1 MSLQK
6 QTFVEI
12 FDNLSKVIDVDDSR
26 GRSVPKN
33 MNFIEEG
40 YLAKDTGC
48 EYFGDTSA
56 DTDIHSIFRYEK
68 KNGTKYTIRA
78 KGTKL
83 QSYDSGTDTF
93 IDIVSCPTFTT
104 GARFGFIVYN
114 DLLYIGNG
122 VESLYTWDGTTF
134 TEYASAPKGNVIE
147 IFEDRLFVS
156 GVTANPLTLYFT
168 DAMNNTPPSFPVA
181 NIITLL
187 GTDYVKTMVNYYGT
201 LLVFKSDSIWKITFV
216 YDQTFALFLPKIEVQ
231 SKNYGVA
238 SRKSVVWV
246 ENDLWFFTG
255 REIRSIGYQDQQIG
269 ILGVNQSVISDTI
282 KETLYTVAVG
292 NYDAACVFYY
302 DRRFYL
308 SIPLNSS
315 ANNTTF
321 VCHTLYENNWTKYVN
336 RIKAST
342 QDYMEIDG
350 VVYTASSINLFGLIK
365 WDAVSLNDAGTAIAC
380 EVFFDRVED
389 KDFNKFTFYRYLD
402 LMFKDLTARVT
413 VTIRTD
419 ANDSRFESSKVFV
432 IGSTPVNDE
441 MTVGEIPF
449 GDMVWGEGYGYTID
463 FSPFQKRRISFL
475 EKGQAITIGLSNS
488 ELSETFTLVQM
499 ALSGHRKPRKMFK
512 PSSIVSV

>member
-12 FDNLSKVIDVDDSR
+12 FNNLSKIIDVDDGR
-26 GRSVPKN
+26 GRSVPQN

-40 YLAKDTGC
+40 YLSKDTGC

-56 DTDIHSIFRYEK
+56 TDTHSIFRYEK
-68 KNGTKYTIRA
+68 KDGTKYTIRA

-83 QSYDSGTDTF
+83 QVYNTGTGVFD
-93 IDIVSCPTFTT
+93 DLAPTFTA
-104 GARFGFIVYN
+104 GARFGFVVYN
-114 DLLYIGNG
+114 DDLYGCNG
-122 VESLYTWDGTTF
+122 VEDYFKWDGTTF
-134 TEYASAPKGNVIE
+134 TTYASAPKGNSLE
-147 IFEDRLFVS
+147 IFEDRMFVT
-156 GVTANPLTLYFT
+156 GVTSEPLNVYYT
-168 DAMNNTPPSFPVA
+168 DAGTVTVFPAPNV
-181 NIITLL
+181 LKPL
-187 GTDYVKTMVNYYGT
+187 GTDYMKAMVNYYGT
-201 LLVFKSDSIWKITFV
+201 MLLFKRDSIWKLTFV
-216 YDQTFALFLPKIEVQ
+216 YDQVVSLFLPKLEVQ

-269 ILGVNQSVISDTI
+269 ILGVNQSVISEPI
-282 KETLYTVAVG
+282 KESLYTVAVS
-292 NYDAACVFYY
+292 NYDLACVFYY
-302 DRRFYL
+302 DRRFYV
-308 SIPLNSS
+308 SVPIGGGVTT
-315 ANNTTF
+315 NNTTF

-336 RIKAST
+336 RIKSSN

-350 VVYTASSINLFGLIK
+350 VVYTASSVAPYGLMK
-365 WDAVSLNDAGTAIAC
+365 WDTTLLNDNNVAIAS

-419 ANDSRFESSKVFV
+419 ANDSRFESSKAFV
-432 IGSTPVNDE
+432 IGSTPVSGD

-449 GDMVWGEGYGYTID
+449 GDMVWGEGYGYTIEY
-463 FSPFQKRRISFL
+463 SPFQKRRISFL
-475 EKGQAITIGLSNS
+475 EKGQAITIGISNS
-488 ELSETFTLVQM
+488 NLSETFTLVQM

-512 PSSIVSV
+512 PSSIVSI

>member
-12 FDNLSKVIDVDDSR
+12 FNNLSKIIDVDDGR
-26 GRSVPKN
+26 GRSVPQN

-40 YLAKDTGC
+40 YLSKDTGC

-56 DTDIHSIFRYEK
+56 TDTHSIFRYEK
-68 KNGTKYTIRA
+68 KNGSKYTIRA

-83 QSYDSGTDTF
+83 QVYNTGTDVF
-93 IDIVSCPTFTT
+93 DDLAPTFTA
-104 GARFGFIVYN
+104 GARFGFVVYN
-114 DLLYIGNG
+114 DELYGCNG
-122 VESLYTWDGTTF
+122 VEDFFKWDGTTF
-134 TEYASAPKGNVIE
+134 TTYASAPKGNVLE
-147 IFEDRLFVS
+147 IFEDRMFVT
-156 GVTANPLTLYFT
+156 GVTAEPLNVYYT
-168 DAMNNTPPSFPVA
+168 DAGTVTVFPAPNV
-181 NIITLL
+181 LKPL
-187 GTDYVKTMVNYYGT
+187 GTDYMKAMVNYYGT
-201 LLVFKSDSIWKITFV
+201 MLLFKRDSIWKLTFV
-216 YDQTFALFLPKIEVQ
+216 YDQVVSLFLPKLEVQ

-269 ILGVNQSVISDTI
+269 ILGVNQSVISEPI
-282 KETLYTVAVG
+282 KESLYTVAVS
-292 NYDAACVFYY
+292 NYDLACVFYY
-302 DRRFYL
+302 DRRFYV
-308 SIPLNSS
+308 SVPIGGGVTT
-315 ANNTTF
+315 NNTTF

-336 RIKAST
+336 RIKSSN

-350 VVYTASSINLFGLIK
+350 VVYTASAVAPYGLMK
-365 WDAVSLNDAGTAIAC
+365 WDTTLLNDNNVAIAS

-419 ANDSRFESSKVFV
+419 ANDSRFESSKAFV
-432 IGSTPVNDE
+432 IGSTPVSDE

-449 GDMVWGEGYGYTID
+449 GDMVWGEGYGYTIEY
-463 FSPFQKRRISFL
+463 SPFQKRRISFL
-475 EKGQAITIGLSNS
+475 EKGQAITIGISNS
-488 ELSETFTLVQM
+488 NLSETFTLVQM

-512 PSSIVSV
+512 PSSIVSI